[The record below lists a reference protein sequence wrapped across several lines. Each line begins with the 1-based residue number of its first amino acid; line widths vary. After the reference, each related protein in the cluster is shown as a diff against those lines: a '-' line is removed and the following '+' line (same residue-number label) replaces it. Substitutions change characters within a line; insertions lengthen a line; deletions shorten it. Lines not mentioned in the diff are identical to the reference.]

1 MCVIIVREPGIE
13 IDPDKLRSAC
23 QVNPHGYGVS
33 VIDRGKIETIKNLN
47 EKGNNPDELIKI
59 FEDAK
64 DQKIIAHLRYM
75 TKGVKNLE
83 NCHPFPLYKEGDFE
97 ALFMHNGTIGQ
108 FGDNDRSDSRHFA
121 EEILGPMTRAFYGI
135 EGANVF
141 NNKTYKEVMEK
152 YRPGG
157 SIFTVYDSEGNVLS
171 LGSGYQHEGWW
182 SSNQYSFDRN
192 HRSNSSTNSSTSY
205 YRGASAWEDGYGSNY
220 PWKDGVKVNRELE
233 QHTAWR
239 LHDYYAFHK
248 KQWGRWEGN
257 RWNVNVILTNL
268 DPRCEKVEVKTEEK
282 GKLLCL
288 PGIGNDTTPE
298 KVATTSSTSE
308 TTANENNKKETSA
321 IDSLKEDCAA
331 IGAAIHAAK
340 NANLEPFEHTT
351 PDKRVTFAELA
362 DLISIEEVQM
372 LDEEELYELCERW
385 PLAAT
390 MLMMDLIYEL
400 WRKKLND
407 RITAISDAQENRADA
422 AAFKAVNS

>member
-1 MCVIIVREPGIE
+1 MCVIIVREPGIQ
-13 IDPDKLRSAC
+13 IDPEKLRSAC

-33 VIDRGKIETIKNLN
+33 VIDRGKIETIKNFST
-47 EKGNNPDELIKI
+47 EGNNPDELIKI

-64 DQKIIAHLRYM
+64 DQKVIAHLRFM
-75 TKGVKNLE
+75 TKGVKNLD

-108 FGDNDRSDSRHFA
+108 FGDNGRSDSRHFA
-121 EEILGPMTRAFYGI
+121 EEILAPMTRAFYGI

-192 HRSNSSTNSSTSY
+192 HRSDSGSDTKNDY
-205 YRGASAWEDGYGSNY
+205 WRGSSAWDDGYGNNS
-220 PWKDGVKVNRELE
+220 WKKDRSINSELE
-233 QHTAWR
+233 KHTAWR
-239 LHDYYAFHK
+239 LHDYYAPHK
-248 KQWGRWEGN
+248 KQWGRWDSS

-268 DPRCEKVEVKTEEK
+268 DPRCEKIEVKTEEK

-288 PGIGNDTTPE
+288 PGVGNDTTPE
-298 KVATTSSTSE
+298 KVTTSSTSA
-308 TTANENNKKETSA
+308 TTANENKKEETTP
-321 IDSLKEDCAA
+321 IDHLKEDCAA

-340 NANLEPFEHTT
+340 NANLEPYDHTT

-362 DLISIEEVQM
+362 DLVSIEEVQM
-372 LDEEELYELCERW
+372 LDEEELYELCDRW

-390 MLMMDLIYEL
+390 MLIMDLIYEL
-400 WRKKLND
+400 WRKRLND
-407 RITAISDAQENRADA
+407 RIAAISDTAEEKADTIA
-422 AAFKAVNS
+422 LKAVNQ